1 MKANLYEFNF
11 QEGKGLS
18 FYWNFFFSGRPQLS
32 VTIVDVSPSTPQPSP
47 LSGSLL
53 ETSFDTGNG

>member
-1 MKANLYEFNF
+1 MDWVSIEI
-11 QEGKGLS
+11 
-18 FYWNFFFSGRPQLS
+18 FFSGRPQLS